1 MNSIMNTYREGHSN
15 DPFPSAEVVG
25 DPPDSHGHH
34 PGHCLPLGWRRLST
48 GVRGT
53 RLYRVEPP
61 GGTLHWA
68 VGITMHGEPVLRR
81 FASELHA
88 RAWLSIASEP
98 PFPVR
103 STDLKL
109 LNQAVRESSAGSA
122 GYNARPQTAFA

>member
-1 MNSIMNTYREGHSN
+1 MNTYREGHSN
-15 DPFPSAEVVG
+15 DPFAAADTPG
-25 DPPDSHGHH
+25 DPPIDSHGHP
-34 PGHCLPLGWRRLST
+34 PGHALPVGWRRLPT

-53 RLYRVEPP
+53 RLYRVMPP

-88 RAWLSIASEP
+88 RAWLSIASVP

-103 STDLKL
+103 SMDLKL
-109 LNQAVRESSAGSA
+109 LNQAVRESSAATA
-122 GYNARPQTAFA
+122 GNNVRLQTVFA